1 MFPQANQVKPNHAF
15 RQARRRGSGCG
26 RSRRPGRRAPTRGR
40 RTVRWT
46 GCPAGNPRPSRTE
59 VTRGMGDMLDTPAA
73 ASPLGR
79 ANEPD
84 EVARVIAYLA
94 GEDARPITG
103 AVLAVDAGRVATL

>member
-1 MFPQANQVKPNHAF
+1 LT
-15 RQARRRGSGCG
+15 
-26 RSRRPGRRAPTRGR
+26 RSWAAEFG
-40 RTVRWT
+40 
-46 GCPAGNPRPSRTE
+46 PAGVRVNAVALGPSRTE
-59 VTRGMGDMLDTPAA
+59 ITQSMGDLLDTLAA

>member
-1 MFPQANQVKPNHAF
+1 MPQGEQPDH
-15 RQARRRGSGCG
+15 R
-26 RSRRPGRRAPTRGR
+26 RSRPQPTYGTRQPEISRNAG
-40 RTVRWT
+40 VRVNAVAV
-46 GCPAGNPRPSRTE
+46 GPSRTE
-59 VTRGMGDMLDTPAA
+59 VTRSMGDMLDTLAA